1 MKQSR
6 EGEKSKPNTSRALL
20 PKDVRSKAENSVR
33 SKRMKPATPVSLP
46 SELTTSARGLVL
58 TQEEYRARVA
68 KKAFEIYEKRRAWT
82 EVDDW
87 IEAERVVKLELLNEP
102 QGGDA

>member
-6 EGEKSKPNTSRALL
+6 EGEKSKPNTSRAL
-20 PKDVRSKAENSVR
+20 PSKDVRSKAENLVR
-33 SKRMKPATPVSLP
+33 SKRTKALAPVTLP
-46 SELTTSARGLVL
+46 SELTTYATGPVL

>member
-6 EGEKSKPNTSRALL
+6 EGEKSKPNTSRALP
-20 PKDVRSKAENSVR
+20 PKNLRSKAENSVR
-33 SKRMKPATPVSLP
+33 SKRTKAASLLTLP
-46 SELTTSARGLVL
+46 SELTTAATGPVL